1 MRGTS
6 AAAPVPGTPNQ
17 RCAKPCRARRSDSDD
32 SQDAPSLAQVLRSSQ
47 ERHEVP
53 PRPPPPTRPPP
64 PRRPP
69 RTQPSRPHTDRP
81 PTSPAHVLLALPAP
95 PGQYQT
101 VYNVLSFSLACMMAS
116 TIFFWSRVSAIKE
129 KYKTALLITGM
140 VTFIA
145 ACECPA
151 TCCPPAPPAPRTH
164 PRMRAARRAPSSGAA
179 PAAARAS
186 SSGALVV
193 TLTSGHAVPQTTT
206 CIFNS
211 WTESYSYSTAALN
224 PVLTG
229 KPFNDA

>member
-1 MRGTS
+1 MIGAKRRGNAES
-6 AAAPVPGTPNQ
+6 
-17 RCAKPCRARRSDSDD
+17 
-32 SQDAPSLAQVLRSSQ
+32 
-47 ERHEVP
+47 EVFKAL
-53 PRPPPPTRPPP
+53 PTRPPP

-69 RTQPSRPHTDRP
+69 RTQPARPHTDRP